1 MDRNLQPVVGVFPT
15 EYSCLEDASENCT
28 QASLFAELPH
38 RGVLILTDVMNHS
51 LSDGVSLTLPQVV
64 RLGPM
69 YVPGSAVAGT
79 LRHVICIPNYSC
91 RHFIYLLFKTL
102 LLVPAL

>member
-1 MDRNLQPVVGVFPT
+1 MDRNLQPVEGVFPT
-15 EYSCLEDASENCT
+15 KYSCLEDASENCT

-38 RGVLILTDVMNHS
+38 GGVLILTDVMNHS
-51 LSDGVSLTLPQVV
+51 LSDGVSLTLLAGGEV
-64 RLGPM
+64 GPN
-69 YVPGSAVAGT
+69 VGPGSAVAGT

-91 RHFIYLLFKTL
+91 HHLIYLLSKTL